1 MEGNLEHRYDHD
13 ISQVL
18 LVLEAQDRYQIVLTA
33 PTALPDVRQFFA
45 DTAVGAHPGVFPAI
59 VTDRGAQGHL

>member
-1 MEGNLEHRYDHD
+1 MCFENGGNLEHIYDHD

-18 LVLEAQDRYQIVLTA
+18 IVLEAQDRYQIVLTA

-45 DTAVGAHPGVFPAI
+45 DTAVGE
-59 VTDRGAQGHL
+59 RGRQPRRQ